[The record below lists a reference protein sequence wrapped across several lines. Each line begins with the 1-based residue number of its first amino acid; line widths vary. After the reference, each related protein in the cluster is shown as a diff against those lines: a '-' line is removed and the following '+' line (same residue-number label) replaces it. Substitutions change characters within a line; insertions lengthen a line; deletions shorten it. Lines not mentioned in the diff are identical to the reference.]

1 MFFSWK
7 RRQIMQNLKFSY
19 FGENQFYCNAIAYDK
34 IGGNYALSANSRK
47 ICLLG

>member
-1 MFFSWK
+1 MFFSWE
-7 RRQIMQNLKFSY
+7 RRQIKQNLKFSN
-19 FGENQFYCNAIAYDK
+19 FSENQFYRYK